1 MNGYQRGIESIA
13 LEINTAKAHRNAIS
27 TRMDEIRRE
36 LGVLDAQSQS
46 VLDSK
51 PTLLAGI
58 EDIELQ
64 IAGLT
69 KKITD
74 TSEALKFIEVQL
86 NAIPTP
92 TLLEDALGKS
102 TDTHRALAL
111 KKFQLHKTKSLLQTY
126 TTEKQ
131 RLVQSRMS
139 LSDSQHHLQGS
150 IDTLTG
156 DRLAL
161 VEKRKLLE
169 AQFSNL
175 TSTIVQK
182 QDRQEQ
188 LKERLLEIAENP
200 QMALFSAM
208 QGQLTD
214 PTEGTVRHHFAE
226 PKAQGLLQW
235 EGLVI
240 DAPPGQEINAVFDG
254 TVVFADHMQGLGNVA
269 IVDHGEGYMSLYGMT
284 DFLVVQTGQQV
295 LTGETVGTTGST
307 IGIDASGLYFEVR
320 HNANTLNPAEWL
332 EMSRISPDTGS

>member
-1 MNGYQRGIESIA
+1 
-13 LEINTAKAHRNAIS
+13 
-27 TRMDEIRRE
+27 
-36 LGVLDAQSQS
+36 
-46 VLDSK
+46 
-51 PTLLAGI
+51 
-58 EDIELQ
+58 
-64 IAGLT
+64 
-69 KKITD
+69 
-74 TSEALKFIEVQL
+74 
-86 NAIPTP
+86 
-92 TLLEDALGKS
+92 
-102 TDTHRALAL
+102 
-111 KKFQLHKTKSLLQTY
+111 
-126 TTEKQ
+126 
-131 RLVQSRMS
+131 MS

-307 IGIDASGLYFEVR
+307 IGNDASGLYFEVR